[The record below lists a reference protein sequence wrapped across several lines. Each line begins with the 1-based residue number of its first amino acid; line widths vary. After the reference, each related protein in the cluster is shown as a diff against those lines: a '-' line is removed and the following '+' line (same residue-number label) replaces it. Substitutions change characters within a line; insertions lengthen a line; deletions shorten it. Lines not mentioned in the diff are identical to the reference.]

1 MVGGEMGRMISF
13 MIGFMFGI
21 EGLRIIL
28 SIRGITPISILI
40 GFSFLVSIF
49 YTIYVWTRE

>member
-1 MVGGEMGRMISF
+1 MGRMISF